1 MQLFNYTL
9 ATTGLTYE
17 VAKQSHVPVERVV
30 FEGNWRPSY
39 MPSTDPLTIELT
51 YNPENR
57 KVLGAQFWSPHEVAQ
72 SANTVSVAIQNGN
85 TIDDLAFVDM
95 LFSPNFD
102 DPFNYLNL
110 VAQMAVDQ
118 EEKAGRT
125 KSRVTA
131 VGDWAKQNDQSLN
144 GSK

>member
-1 MQLFNYTL
+1 L
-9 ATTGLTYE
+9 AY
-17 VAKQSHVPVERVV
+17 
-30 FEGNWRPSY
+30 
-39 MPSTDPLTIELT
+39 
-51 YNPENR
+51 
-57 KVLGAQFWSPHEVAQ
+57 
-72 SANTVSVAIQNGN
+72 
-85 TIDDLAFVDM
+85 VDM

-144 GSK
+144 DQN